1 MKYLLVLSVLVLSTF
16 TLMPDVHPRRGQR
29 CGYAGPVMERP
40 ANCQFGLPSRGNGR
54 GPVVVGPCSK
64 QNRRRGGNNGRKW
77 GMKMRRRNRYDR
89 SNKSDKS
96 SKSNRSSKYYRSR
109 KPCKKR
115 RSNKSDKSSKSNR
128 SKRSNKYSRKNH
140 NKNMRRDRDDDGP
153 CNRPAVLPYPMPRPT
168 PILMIGSQESED

>member
-77 GMKMRRRNRYDR
+77 GMKMRRRGGN
-89 SNKSDKS
+89 NGKKWGM
-96 SKSNRSSKYYRSR
+96 KM
-109 KPCKKR
+109 KKR
-115 RSNKSDKSSKSNR
+115 GGNNG
-128 SKRSNKYSRKNH
+128 KRNYG
-140 NKNMRRDRDDDGP
+140 RRRRGNNGRRGRGRRPRVP
-153 CNRPAVLPYPMPRPT
+153 CAQPQPHPEPQVY
-168 PILMIGSQESED
+168 IGSSEEDSA